1 MYWAPLYCY
10 VVSRLFACLFD
21 CLICTLSHHI
31 YISLTVLFE
40 PPKTLQRDTTPEGSY
55 GDLQSKPEEG
65 EEFKIINLS
74 KKGSVLDPHQLQHM
88 KKTSNLHL
96 GLHQLIAV
104 MSLKGCMRT
113 DNLWHKELKLKTL
126 PSSVNCVL
134 KRRPYSKSSA
144 YKRLL

>member
-1 MYWAPLYCY
+1 MTIQMKASCTEQHCI
-10 VVSRLFACLFD
+10 VMLFLVCFLV
-21 CLICTLSHHI
+21 CLIVLYVHLVII

-65 EEFKIINLS
+65 EEFKILNLS
-74 KKGSVLDPHQLQHM
+74 EKGSLLDPHQLHHM
-88 KKTSNLHL
+88 KKTRNLHI

-113 DNLWHKELKLKTL
+113 DNL
-126 PSSVNCVL
+126 
-134 KRRPYSKSSA
+134 
-144 YKRLL
+144 